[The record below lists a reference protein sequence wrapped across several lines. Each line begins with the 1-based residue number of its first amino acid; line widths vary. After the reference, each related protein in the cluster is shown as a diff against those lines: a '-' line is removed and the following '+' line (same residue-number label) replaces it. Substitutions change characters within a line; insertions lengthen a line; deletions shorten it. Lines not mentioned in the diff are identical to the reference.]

1 MTLELS
7 QLTQAVQSMGRA
19 MAERQE
25 AFDDL
30 LELARQWLTEFA
42 DAGAALQR
50 PARKARAAIP
60 TEEPLDVVHGLPPIP
75 DRFTVA
81 AADGS
86 QIQPDRH
93 GAALYYLINIGSLVY
108 RHGSGEAPEA
118 KSESMLGYKEDDLYE
133 DGAPVSG
140 NLLDIRRDLG
150 ELERLVE
157 VCESEGSVPTV
168 ALVDGSIVLWVLRDR
183 PAGAR
188 SAKVGAYLEKLDRI
202 RRSGSVVGG
211 FISRP
216 GYNEVTQLL
225 HLANLGGDTKKASE
239 QPNPLEH
246 LPDRAVFARL
256 PPGARSSLF
265 ISPKEINQAEYAR
278 QGHEVHFFYLNVV
291 EEGQRPII
299 ARVEVPAWV
308 AKDDD
313 TLNLI
318 HGATV
323 AQSRITG
330 DYPYALARA
339 DELAYIGSQERAALE
354 DMVATALIRAG
365 VPATPSPKA
374 HYKRLTRQGF

>member
-7 QLTQAVQSMGRA
+7 QLTQPVQSMGKA

-25 AFDDL
+25 AYDDL

-42 DAGAALQR
+42 DAGAALQH
-50 PARKARAAIP
+50 PARKAHAAIP
-60 TEEPLDVVHGLPPIP
+60 TEEPLDTAHRLPPIP

-118 KSESMLGYKEDDLYE
+118 KSESTLGYREEDLYE
-133 DGAPVSG
+133 DGVPVSG

-150 ELERLVE
+150 ELERLAD
-157 VCESEGSVPTV
+157 VCQSEGAAPTV
-168 ALVDGSIVLWVLRDR
+168 ALVDGSIILWVLRDR

-188 SAKVGAYLEKLDRI
+188 STKVGAYLEELERI
-202 RRSGSVVGG
+202 RRSGGVVGG

-216 GYNEVTQLL
+216 GYDEVTQLL
-225 HLANLGGDTKKASE
+225 HLTSLGGDTKKASE

-246 LPDRAVFARL
+246 LPDRAVFATL

-265 ISPKEINQAEYAR
+265 ISPKETNQAEYAR

-308 AKDDD
+308 ATDDD
-313 TLNLI
+313 RLNLT
-318 HGATV
+318 HGAIV
-323 AQSRITG
+323 AQARITG

-339 DELAYIGSQERAALE
+339 DELAYISSQERAALE
-354 DMVATALIRAG
+354 DMVATVLIRAG
-365 VPATPSPKA
+365 LPAIPSPKA
-374 HYKRLTRQGF
+374 AYKRLTRRRF